1 MNQIKT
7 LLLLLALMPTWACA
21 INRPTS
27 IFMFGFCTSF
37 NDSTV
42 YLTDIQQVD
51 SAWIDTKTDFL
62 YSRDNYSFQLRD
74 YMKEAGVEQPTCV
87 VIFAEKRK
95 NAEKKFLKLRKRY
108 TRKGTWTM
116 KNIDQNSFS
125 FQHITP
131 DTPEATYTKEQL
143 REAIKK
149 EKAEMKAAKKQ
160 AKTAAKTKAREKKI
174 ERQKAME
181 DARQRAKEL
190 KQSRQS

>member
-149 EKAEMKAAKKQ
+149 EKADNVL
-160 AKTAAKTKAREKKI
+160 TRVIVSRKAREKKI

-190 KQSRQS
+190 KQSRLS

>member
-1 MNQIKT
+1 MTEHLKTYGFSEVKKIKTSKMNQIKT

-74 YMKEAGVEQPTCV
+74 YMKE
-87 VIFAEKRK
+87 
-95 NAEKKFLKLRKRY
+95 
-108 TRKGTWTM
+108 
-116 KNIDQNSFS
+116 
-125 FQHITP
+125 H
-131 DTPEATYTKEQL
+131 
-143 REAIKK
+143 
-149 EKAEMKAAKKQ
+149 
-160 AKTAAKTKAREKKI
+160 
-174 ERQKAME
+174 QK
-181 DARQRAKEL
+181 
-190 KQSRQS
+190 